1 MMSRR
6 LIQVCAASF
15 VVSVTVTPASTQIA
29 DPEAI
34 VNALVAASGTP
45 PNVRAGGAKGV
56 CVKGSF
62 TPSSDAASL
71 SKAPHFANTATVT
84 ARFSMFGGNPNISDK
99 TKPVTRG
106 FAVRFGEPSGDMVF
120 VFISAPMFGSRT
132 PQHARGSQG
141 APSGPGREA

>member
-1 MMSRR
+1 MTPRR

-34 VNALVAASGTP
+34 VNALVAASGNH

-62 TPSSDAASL
+62 TPSSEAAGL
-71 SKAPHFANTATVT
+71 SKALHFTHTVPVT

-106 FAVRFGEPSGDMVF
+106 FAVRFGESSGD
-120 VFISAPMFGSRT
+120 
-132 PQHARGSQG
+132 
-141 APSGPGREA
+141 